1 MLIQLILKK
10 EYSSILTEFKVR
22 HSSSHFTVRSTDVL
36 FLLSE
41 THDGT
46 SSAKDAQMSGFMDEI
61 ISMYSTGLIY
71 NYKGDLEIFFPNY
84 IIKEGIAKVD
94 KKKRNEI
101 PLPND
106 DRR

>member
-1 MLIQLILKK
+1 M
-10 EYSSILTEFKVR
+10 
-22 HSSSHFTVRSTDVL
+22 HSSSHLTVRSTDVL

-71 NYKGDLEIFFPNY
+71 NFKGNLDFFSLSNY
-84 IIKEGIAKVD
+84 IIKEGITKVD
-94 KKKRNEI
+94 MKKSDEI

-106 DRR
+106 DHKLSQKMLQIYL

>member
-1 MLIQLILKK
+1 M
-10 EYSSILTEFKVR
+10 
-22 HSSSHFTVRSTDVL
+22 HSSSHLTVRSTDVL

-41 THDGT
+41 THEGT

-71 NYKGDLEIFFPNY
+71 NFKRNLDFFFFLSNY
-84 IIKEGIAKVD
+84 IIKKGITKVD
-94 KKKRNEI
+94 MKKSDEI

-106 DRR
+106 DHKLSQKMLQIYL